1 MTQRVDKDSLPLDKP
16 RRTPGHPTK
25 SHIVKTKVDG
35 KEKIIRFGEQG
46 ASTAGK
52 PKAGE
57 SERMKTKRASFKA
70 RHARNIAKGKSSPAY
85 WANKVKWADGG
96 AVSLNALAAKYDD
109 GGEVS
114 IEDLE
119 ARLRTATPL
128 ERQTYEALRMEPG
141 LDRAAFLPIAGS
153 RSGGDLQMAMPG
165 FIYDIGKALMTP
177 GAAARGVPLSYED
190 VVNMAANTM
199 GGGLAISSPVEGA
212 VAGMAVKRKGGN
224 WLDKS
229 VDEEIAPL
237 RDSPRLSGEIINDI
251 AGRDIFSE
259 YRRAYDESFSTP
271 GLPMLGLHDWTRRKY
286 PEIYNEALEPE
297 SRTLNRWLDT
307 KLNEYIRND
316 MGTPED
322 PVRIQTDRLA
332 AKKADALAAKD
343 EQIATARADMQLAD
357 TPEAR
362 RRAESKVRRLQQERA
377 SIEAQNVLHAQP
389 RQIGPQTAHLLAN
402 VREME
407 GFPAAGFGQSEL
419 AQRWENTADN
429 VIQPRQARNF
439 LATANAEGVPTTE
452 RYPWLLKVP
461 PETTVYDLAA
471 GNNMRDLGFDHL
483 VDELRNAMDPTTDL
497 PNNLRIDPKDLHKIT
512 MPQAVERVARIND
525 WRTEQAIRAERE
537 GMMANLQA
545 TPRIDVPEFALSFTE
560 QPGGKWVDIPETVDE
575 KGMTLCTSIGK
586 AGGWCT
592 QGEGLAKEYGSGG
605 NRLAALVDAE
615 GRPHAQA
622 KISSSKIGD
631 VEDFAELDEDDLLQ
645 RFPELNDDYY
655 RYVDD
660 VDGDIGFEGNF
671 YEWLTEFRPETLEEL
686 NKPVLPKPDITELKP
701 PGNSFDS
708 DRAQE
713 YAKRDPQYKGKV
725 TESALKFLNSG
736 DWGRV
741 NQNDLGLFGIVDL
754 NDTNSVM
761 KYLEDLYD
769 GSEYVREADMIFNAA
784 VDNAPAETPRFMNRR
799 QFIDFL
805 EPFEPIPP
813 ENYARGGAVR
823 KKGYARG
830 GAVRAYDQAKIDEL
844 VSRINA
850 PGFAAGGAVR
860 SFNTEAV
867 DALVNKVLE
876 GNYG

>member
-307 KLNEYIRND
+307 KLNKYIRNE

-322 PVRIQTDRLA
+322 PVR
-332 AKKADALAAKD
+332 ALA
-343 EQIATARADMQLAD
+343 ERGTLHFEPQ
-357 TPEAR
+357 R
-362 RRAESKVRRLQQERA
+362 R
-377 SIEAQNVLHAQP
+377 
-389 RQIGPQTAHLLAN
+389 GPQVTEDMRQ

-407 GFPAAGFGQSEL
+407 GFPGAGFGQSEL

-483 VDELRNAMDPTTDL
+483 VDELRNAMDPTTDI
-497 PNNLRIDPKDLHKIT
+497 PNNLRIDPKDLDKIT

-545 TPRIDVPEFALSFTE
+545 TPRVDVPEFALSFTE

-575 KGMTLCTSIGK
+575 SGLKLCTSIGK

-592 QGEGLAKEYGSGG
+592 QGEGLARSYGSGE
-605 NRLAALVDAE
+605 NRLTALVDAE

-622 KISSSKIGD
+622 KISASRVDADRTQMAGMLD
-631 VEDFAELDEDDLLQ
+631 DEDAIADQVFMNAANILQ
-645 RFPELNDDYY
+645 ERGMGRLFDEDVGTDVLAEALSGGNPRGLSQEARDALNDVYAEAEA
-655 RYVDD
+655 RLPKVD
-660 VDGDIGFEGNF
+660 
-671 YEWLTEFRPETLEEL
+671 
-686 NKPVLPKPDITELKP
+686 LPKPDITELKP
-701 PGNSFDS
+701 PGNSFNS

-713 YAKRDPQYKGKV
+713 YAKRDPQYKAKV
-725 TESALKFLNSG
+725 TDSALKFLNSG

-741 NQNDLGLFGIVDL
+741 NQDDLNMFGIVDL
-754 NDTNSVM
+754 NDANSVM

-830 GAVRAYDQAKIDEL
+830 GAFRAYDQAKIDEL

-850 PGFAAGGAVR
+850 PGYAAGGAVR

>member
-1 MTQRVDKDSLPLDKP
+1 MTQRVDKNSLPLDKP

-35 KEKIIRFGEQG
+35 KEKVIRFGEQG

-85 WANKVKWADGG
+85 WANKVKWAEGG

-128 ERQTYEALRMEPG
+128 ERQTYETLRMEPG

-165 FIYDIGKALMTP
+165 FIYDIGKAFMTP

-212 VAGMAVKRKGGN
+212 VAGMAMKQKGGN
-224 WLDKS
+224 WLTGNVEQQTKGFR
-229 VDEEIAPL
+229 EEPI
-237 RDSPRLSGEIINDI
+237 LSGEIINDI
-251 AGRDIFSE
+251 AGRDVFDE
-259 YRRAYDESFSTP
+259 YRRAYDESNS
-271 GLPMLGLHDWTRRKY
+271 MLGLHEWTRNNY
-286 PEIYNEALEPE
+286 PDIYNEALGPDIA
-297 SRTLNRWLDT
+297 LNRWIDT
-307 KLNEYIRND
+307 KLNKYIKNE

-322 PVRIQTDRLA
+322 PVRALAERGTLHMRPREFGPNVQDSLMIKRLGA
-332 AKKADALAAKD
+332 GMPQMPMGVSPQARYWEGIADAAIDTYPASAYKYGALD
-343 EQIATARADMQLAD
+343 ETFL
-357 TPEAR
+357 
-362 RRAESKVRRLQQERA
+362 ESNPWLQQVPDEA
-377 SIEAQNVLHAQP
+377 MVSSIK
-389 RQIGPQTAHLLAN
+389 G
-402 VREME
+402 
-407 GFPAAGFGQSEL
+407 
-419 AQRWENTADN
+419 
-429 VIQPRQARNF
+429 ARN
-439 LATANAEGVPTTE
+439 
-452 RYPWLLKVP
+452 
-461 PETTVYDLAA
+461 
-471 GNNMRDLGFDHL
+471 DLGFQHI

-497 PNNLRIDPKDLHKIT
+497 PNNLRIDPKDLDKIT

-560 QPGGKWVDIPETVDE
+560 QPGGKWIDIPETVDE
-575 KGMTLCTSIGK
+575 RGLKLCTSIGK

-592 QGEGLAKEYGSGG
+592 QGEGLARSYGSGEH
-605 NRLAALVDAE
+605 RLAALVDAE

-622 KISSSKIGD
+622 KITENDWPVRGEGFTRLDQQTKAQYGQYVREWRQRNPE
-631 VEDFAELDEDDLLQ
+631 VEELTD
-645 RFPELNDDYY
+645 
-655 RYVDD
+655 DD
-660 VDGDIGFEGNF
+660 VIQALKEAGVKG
-671 YEWLTEFRPETLEEL
+671 P
-686 NKPVLPKPDITELKP
+686 PQDITELKP
-701 PGNSFDS
+701 PGNSFNS

-725 TESALKFLNSG
+725 TESALKFLNTG

-741 NQNDLGLFGIVDL
+741 NQDDLNMFGIVDL

-769 GSEYVREADMIFNAA
+769 GSDFVREADMIFNAA
-784 VDNAPAETPRFMNRR
+784 VDNASAETPRFMNRR